1 MNHFK
6 AHIAIEAASSDEEF
20 TMKTV
25 TSTKK
30 TVTQMESVQTK
41 QSIKKTT
48 KTSAISSTTA
58 VGLPPGLNP
67 TEAQKQFASVFS
79 SVGGGLKKKKVKKQK
94 VHSSAETEYETV
106 AETETEAQTE
116 VTTEV
121 AFTETEAEMS
131 SVEQVSSSKISP
143 AVPRKPTAAELI
155 KKPQLE
161 IGSPLNKKTQIQG
174 FRSVQAVTGKIHNVS
189 KSKQVS
195 NRVFIRNHTIYDL
208 TLVK

>member
-161 IGSPLNKKTQIQG
+161 IGTPLNKKTQIQG

-189 KSKQVS
+189 KSKQVR
-195 NRVFIRNHTIYDL
+195 NRVKSHYL
-208 TLVK
+208 

>member
-1 MNHFK
+1 MNHYK

-48 KTSAISSTTA
+48 KTAISSTSS

-189 KSKQVS
+189 KSKQV
-195 NRVFIRNHTIYDL
+195 RIYDSL
-208 TLVK
+208 GQIPRKFQNFHF

>member
-1 MNHFK
+1 MNHYK

-48 KTSAISSTTA
+48 KTAISSTSA
-58 VGLPPGLNP
+58 MGLPPGLNP

-79 SVGGGLKKKKVKKQK
+79 SVGGGLKKKKVKKPK

-189 KSKQVS
+189 KSKQV
-195 NRVFIRNHTIYDL
+195 RIYDL
-208 TLVK
+208 TLTK

>member
-195 NRVFIRNHTIYDL
+195 NRVKSHYL
-208 TLVK
+208 